1 MRVLRI
7 DERSPYQQLIGV
19 GGLGT
24 GIFFALEGNHT
35 LGRNE
40 SRPGQLLDVRDYC
53 KLHIVIHYIAKLLG
67 AQPNSSSF
75 HVFPV
80 GKVGNDGAGQFVL
93 KEMGRVGIDTRFVET
108 LPGKPTLFS
117 VCFQYPDGTGGNIT
131 TNNSAA
137 AELGE
142 RDLDGI
148 ESVLHSAGPPT
159 IALSLPEVSLEVR
172 RQFLKRATRGGAF
185 RAASFVSAEIDTAK
199 QSGMFEQLD
208 LVSLNEG
215 EAAELIGD
223 DFSTDNPEG
232 CMAKCVQFL
241 CATYPHLQMIIS
253 IGKDGAYGVNR
264 DGWNYCP
271 APRVEVAST
280 AGAGDCLL
288 GGILAAMA
296 AGVPLLN
303 SRPPRKN
310 LAERSLDTA
319 LEFGVLLASYKVTS
333 PHTIHPDASLPSL
346 IGFAAQINAGFGPAI
361 LNLFEET
368 RVAGRTT

>member
-7 DERSPYQQLIGV
+7 DERSRYQQLIGV

-67 AQPNSSSF
+67 AQPKSSSF
-75 HVFPV
+75 HVFPF

-93 KEMGRVGIDTRFVET
+93 QEMGRVGIDTRFVEI
-108 LPGKPTLFS
+108 LIGKPTLFS

-137 AELGE
+137 AELCE

-148 ESVLHSAGPPT
+148 ESVLNSAGPRT

-185 RAASFVSAEIDTAK
+185 RAASFVSAEIDNAK

-208 LVSLNEG
+208 LVALNEG

-223 DFSTDNPEG
+223 DFSTDDPEG
-232 CMAKCVQFL
+232 CMVKCVQFL
-241 CATYPHLQMIIS
+241 RATYPYLQMVIS

-271 APRVEVAST
+271 APRVEVVST

-303 SRPPRKN
+303 SQPPRKN
-310 LAERSLDTA
+310 LDDRPLDTA

-346 IGFAAQINAGFGPAI
+346 IEFAAQINAGFGSAI
-361 LNLFEET
+361 LKLFEET
-368 RVAGRTT
+368 PVAGRTT